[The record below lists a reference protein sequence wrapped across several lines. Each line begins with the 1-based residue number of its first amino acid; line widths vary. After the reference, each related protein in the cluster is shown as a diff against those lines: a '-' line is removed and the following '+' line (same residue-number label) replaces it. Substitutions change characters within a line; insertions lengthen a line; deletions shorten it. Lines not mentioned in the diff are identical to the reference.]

1 MRRVAIPLDLPPAVP
16 LAVPWN
22 DVVYMMR
29 GETMGTTWSVKL
41 VAPHRH
47 WLAPVRAAVERV
59 LASVVAQMST
69 WATDSDISRFNA
81 SPPDS
86 WIVLPTDLY
95 EVLQYA
101 LTVSRETGGAF
112 DPTVGGLVDFW
123 GFGSLGRRGDCPDHA
138 SVEAARNGGGRFRL
152 ASGRRAFQPGGVRL
166 DLSGIAK
173 GFAVD
178 RLSAE
183 LSHCGIAA
191 HLVEI
196 GGELRGCG
204 VKPDGSPWW
213 VALDEPHGQ
222 ANADVIVALHGL
234 AVATSGDTVRYF
246 ESDGR
251 RYSHTIDPRT
261 GYPVP
266 DRIAAVTVLHR
277 QCMCADALATA
288 LTVLGP
294 EAGFDHA
301 ACHGIAARFVLRGDG
316 GPLERITPALAAM
329 LD

>member
-1 MRRVAIPLDLPPAVP
+1 MRRVAIPLGLPVAVP
-16 LAVPWN
+16 LAAARN
-22 DVVYMMR
+22 EVVHTLC

-41 VAPHRH
+41 TAPAQHR
-47 WLAPVRAAVERV
+47 LAPVRERIERTLDGV
-59 LASVVAQMST
+59 IAQMST
-69 WATDSDISRFNA
+69 WVTDSDISRFNA
-81 SPPDS
+81 S
-86 WIVLPTDLY
+86 LPQTWHELPADLH

-101 LTVSRETGGAF
+101 LGVSEQTGGAF
-112 DPTVGGLVDFW
+112 DPAVGELVDLW
-123 GFGSLGRRGDCPDHA
+123 GFGPPGRRADCPGETA
-138 SVEAARNGGGRFRL
+138 VAAARHARGRFRL
-152 ASGRRAFQPGGVRL
+152 ASGRRAFQSGGVRL

-178 RLSAE
+178 RVSAE
-183 LSHCGIAA
+183 LSRSGIAA

-196 GGELRGCG
+196 GGELHGSG

-213 VALDEPHGQ
+213 VALDRPSGESHP
-222 ANADVIVALHGL
+222 DVIVALHGL
-234 AVATSGDTVRYF
+234 AVATSGDTMRYF
-246 ESDGR
+246 ETGGR

-277 QCMCADALATA
+277 QCMGADALATA

-294 EAGFDHA
+294 EAGFEHA
-301 ACHGIAARFVLRGDG
+301 VRHHIAARFVLRGG
-316 GPLERITPALAAM
+316 NAPLERITPAFAAM